1 VASKGKTSAGE
12 DMPFRV
18 VAEAFQS
25 LERVTARTQLTIIL
39 VKLFRATPPSV
50 IDKVVYL
57 IQGKLAPDW
66 KGLPEL
72 GVGEKLLVTAIALAY
87 RVPESRVESL
97 YKKLGDL
104 GSVAERLARE
114 LESKRKGR
122 QSGLLAFMGGAEEEL
137 TVSKVFNTLYRVAMA
152 QGEGSR
158 DLKIKLVAG
167 LLGDASPLEAKY
179 IVRFVQGKLRL
190 GVGDATILDALAVAF
205 GGGAQARPVIERAY
219 NLRADL
225 GYIART
231 VASEG
236 VEALREVKPE
246 VGIPI
251 RPMLAE
257 RHNDPAEI
265 LRKVGGRGLV
275 EYKYDGERGQI
286 HKDGDRIYIFSRRL
300 ENITSMFPDVVEMA
314 RRGIKAEKA
323 IVEGEIVAVD
333 PDTMELRPFQE
344 LMRRKRKHQIH
355 RAMKEVPVSVFLFDM
370 LYRDGEDLTVKPLPE
385 RRRNLEEAI
394 VPSESWM
401 VATSIVTDDP
411 DELTKFF
418 LKAVEDGAEGV
429 MVKAI
434 HDKSIYQAGARGWLW
449 VKFKRDYK
457 SEMIDTVDLVAVG
470 GFYGRGRRGGK
481 IGTLLMAAYDP
492 QTDTFKTVCK
502 VGSGFTD
509 EDLDR
514 MDEIFKP
521 YIIPHKHPRVDSSIE
536 ADVWF
541 VPAKVAEIIG
551 AELTLSPMHTCCWG
565 AVRPG
570 AGISIRF
577 PRFIRWR
584 DDKRPEDATTTEELL
599 EMYRRQLRRIEEE
612 AR

>member
-1 VASKGKTSAGE
+1 MTRESKAAS

-18 VAEAFQS
+18 VAETFQS
-25 LERVTARTQLTIIL
+25 LELVSARTQLTVIL
-39 VKLFRATPPSV
+39 VKLFKSTPPEV

-66 KGLPEL
+66 KGVPEL
-72 GVGEKLLVTAIALAY
+72 GVGEKLLITAIALAY
-87 RVPESRVESL
+87 KVPESRVEAL

-114 LESKRKGR
+114 HEQKKGR
-122 QSGLLAFMGGAEEEL
+122 GAGLLAFMGTEAEEL
-137 TVSKVFNTLYRVAMA
+137 TVSKVFNTLYRVALA

-158 DLKIKLVAG
+158 DIKIKLIAG
-167 LLGDASPLEAKY
+167 LLSDASPIEAKY

-190 GVGDATILDALAVAF
+190 GVGDATVLDALAVAF
-205 GGGAQARPVIERAY
+205 GGGSQSRPVIERAY

-225 GYIART
+225 GHIARI
-231 VASEG
+231 VASQG
-236 VEALREVKPE
+236 VEALKDVKPE

-286 HKDGDRIYIFSRRL
+286 HKDGDKIYIFSRRL
-300 ENITSMFPDVVEMA
+300 ENITHMFPDVVEMA
-314 RRGIKAEKA
+314 RRGIKADRA
-323 IVEGEIVAVD
+323 IVEGEIVAID
-333 PDTMELRPFQE
+333 PETGELRPFQE
-344 LMRRKRKHQIH
+344 LMRRKRKHQI
-355 RAMKEVPVSVFLFDM
+355 RKAMREVPVSVFLFDM
-370 LYRDGEDLTVKPLPE
+370 LYRDGEDLTVKPLLE
-385 RRRNLEEAI
+385 RRRNLEEVI
-394 VPSESWM
+394 EPSENWL
-401 VATSIVTDDP
+401 VATGIITDDP
-411 DELTKFF
+411 NELFKFF
-418 LKAVEDGAEGV
+418 LRAVEDGAEGV

-434 HDKSIYQAGARGWLW
+434 HNKSIYQAGARGWLW
-449 VKFKRDYK
+449 IKFKRDYK

-492 QTDTFKTVCK
+492 ETDTFKTVCK

-514 MDEIFKP
+514 MEEIFKP
-521 YIIPHKHPRVDSSIE
+521 YIIPHKHPRVDSKLE

-565 AVRPG
+565 SVRPG

-584 DDKRPEDATTTEELL
+584 DDKRPEDATTTSELL
-599 EMYRRQLRRIEEE
+599 EMYKRQLRKVEE
-612 AR
+612 AA

>member
-1 VASKGKTSAGE
+1 MAKASAA
-12 DMPFRV
+12 DMPFSE
-18 VAEAFQS
+18 VAKAFES
-25 LERVTARTQLTIIL
+25 LEMVSARTQLTVIL
-39 VKLFRATPPSV
+39 VKLFKSTPPSI

-66 KGLPEL
+66 KGVPEL
-72 GVGEKLLVTAIALAY
+72 GVGEKLLITAIAMAY
-87 RVPESRVESL
+87 HVPESRVESL
-97 YKKLGDL
+97 YKTLGDL

-114 LESKRKGR
+114 TEAKRKKTA
-122 QSGLLAFMGGAEEEL
+122 GLLAFMGGGGEPL
-137 TVSKVFNTLYRVAMA
+137 TVTKVFNTLYRVATA

-158 DLKIKLVAG
+158 ELKIKLVAG
-167 LLGDASPLEAKY
+167 LLSEASPLEAKY

-205 GGGAQARPVIERAY
+205 GGGAQARPIIERAY
-219 NLRADL
+219 NLQADL
-225 GYIART
+225 GAIARI
-231 VASEG
+231 VAEHG
-236 VEALREVKPE
+236 VDALKDVKPK
-246 VGIPI
+246 VGVPI

-286 HKDGDRIYIFSRRL
+286 HKDGDRVYIFSRRL
-300 ENITSMFPDVVEMA
+300 ENITHMYPDVVEMA
-314 RRGIKAEKA
+314 RRGIRAEKA
-323 IVEGEIVAVD
+323 IVEGEIVAID
-333 PDTMELRPFQE
+333 PDTLELRPFQE

-355 RAMKEVPVSVFLFDM
+355 KAMREVPVAVFLFDI

-385 RRRNLEEAI
+385 RRRNLEEVI
-394 VPSESWM
+394 VPSETWTI
-401 VATSIVTDDP
+401 ATNIVTDNP
-411 DELTKFF
+411 DELVKFF
-418 LKAVEDGAEGV
+418 LKAIEDGAEGV

-434 HDKSIYQAGARGWLW
+434 HEKSIYQAGARGWLW
-449 VKFKRDYK
+449 IKFKRDYK

-470 GFYGRGRRGGK
+470 GFYGKGRRGGK

-492 QTDTFKTVCK
+492 ETDTFKTVCK

-509 EDLDR
+509 EDLNR
-514 MDEIFKP
+514 MEEIFKP
-521 YIIPHKHPRVDSSIE
+521 YIIPRKHPRVDSLIE

-551 AELTLSPMHTCCWG
+551 AELTLSPMHTCCLN

-584 DDKRPEDATTTEELL
+584 DDKRPEDATTTKELL
-599 EMYRRQLRRIEEE
+599 EMYRRQLKKIEEQ
-612 AR
+612 A